1 MDTRTDTTGARTNRD
16 RTFAVLNALLN
27 LGPGAHKF
35 RTIAARTGMRDEA
48 VHRRLDRLVRAG
60 LASRTR
66 RGYYELCETTASISR
81 ASGLLHP
88 SSTPLLDAQP
98 LLDALHNRTDQV
110 VLLHTYSPLTGER
123 LCIGAAG
130 ATSLSFRR
138 ELALASGAVDELR
151 QAPLDLDAPGL
162 VMLANLVASDTP
174 VREDLRRIRSMQ
186 IAHSPASIPGWSL
199 VSVPLRRLPGAP
211 AIPGAE
217 PGVVA
222 SVSVLAPEHSHGA
235 HLVAYGRLLHA
246 TVRAATESSVVLS
259 RRTAISVRAA

>member
-1 MDTRTDTTGARTNRD
+1 MDTSTDTTGTRALRD
-16 RTFAVLNALLN
+16 RKFAVLTALLS

-35 RTIAARTGMRDEA
+35 STIAARTAMRDEA
-48 VHRRLDRLVRAG
+48 VRRRLEQLVVAG
-60 LASRTR
+60 LATRTR
-66 RGYYELCETTASISR
+66 RGYYELSETTTAISR

-88 SSTPLLDAQP
+88 SATPLLDAQR
-98 LLDALHNRTDQV
+98 LLDTLHHRTDQV
-110 VLLHTYSPLTGER
+110 VLLHTYAPLTGER

-162 VMLANLVASDTP
+162 VMLANLVPSDSP
-174 VREDLRRIRSMQ
+174 IREDLRRIRSMQ
-186 IAHSPASIPGWSL
+186 MAHSLAAIPGWSL
-199 VSVPLRRLPGAP
+199 VSVPLQRLPGAP

-235 HLVAYGRLLHA
+235 HLVAYRRLMHN
-246 TVRAATESSVVLS
+246 TVRAATEPSVVLT
-259 RRTAISVRAA
+259 RHPAIPSRAA

>member
-1 MDTRTDTTGARTNRD
+1 MDTRIDTTGTRANRD

-27 LGPGAHKF
+27 LGPGIHKF
-35 RTIAARTGMRDEA
+35 RTIAARSGLGDAA
-48 VHRRLDRLVRAG
+48 VHRRLDQLVDAG
-60 LASRTR
+60 LATRSR
-66 RGYYELCETTASISR
+66 RGYYELRETTTAISR

-88 SSTPLLDAQP
+88 SATPLLDAQQ
-98 LLDALHNRTDQV
+98 LLDALHHRTDQV

-130 ATSLSFRR
+130 ATSLPFRR

-162 VMLANLVASDTP
+162 VMLANLVASDAP
-174 VREDLRRIRSMQ
+174 VREDLRRIRAMQ
-186 IAHSPASIPGWSL
+186 MAHSSSSIPGWSL
-199 VSVPLRRLPGAP
+199 VSVALRRLPGAP

-235 HLVAYGRLLHA
+235 HLVAYGRLMHNI
-246 TVRAATESSVVLS
+246 VRAATDSSVVIS
-259 RRTAISVRAA
+259 RHAAVPVRAA